1 MAGASVGDSIG
12 LLQLG
17 AAVGRGTTAVCMEYH
32 GGLGG
37 IGIENTMVGGVVVYW
52 VESERLRRISTRE
65 YVEIWLR
72 CALVKRLFEI
82 LNPGVVKG
90 NYQLHQPKPQIYST
104 KKIET
109 LKILCKE

>member
-1 MAGASVGDSIG
+1 MR

-17 AAVGRGTTAVCMEYH
+17 TAVGRDSMAVGVEYH

-52 VESERLRRISTRE
+52 VVSERARRISTRA
-65 YVEIWLR
+65 YVEKKRR

-82 LNPGVVKG
+82 LNAGVM
-90 NYQLHQPKPQIYST
+90 LHGGTIRTTSKFYKSGRI
-104 KKIET
+104 I
-109 LKILCKE
+109 

>member
-1 MAGASVGDSIG
+1 MGDSIG

-17 AAVGRGTTAVCMEYH
+17 AAVGRGTMAVGVEYH

-82 LNPGVVKG
+82 LNPGVVLLKDSTWHL
-90 NYQLHQPKPQIYST
+90 QLY
-104 KKIET
+104 
-109 LKILCKE
+109 